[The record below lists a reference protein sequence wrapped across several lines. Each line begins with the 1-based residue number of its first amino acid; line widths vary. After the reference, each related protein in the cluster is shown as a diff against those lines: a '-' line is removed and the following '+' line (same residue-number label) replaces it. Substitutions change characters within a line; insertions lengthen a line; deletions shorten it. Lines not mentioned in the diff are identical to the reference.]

1 MNSSVKLINV
11 GSRQLQAFLEI
22 CKCGSFAAAA
32 ERVHLS
38 PSGVSMLVKELE
50 RQLGVRL
57 FERTTRAVALTEA
70 GRVLQP
76 HAEKVVAELRQLGL
90 ALQGSSA
97 AVRSTL
103 TIAAT
108 PVIATCLLPKVVAEF
123 ARQHPDVRI
132 QVMDGSLDTV
142 RQAVL
147 DGQANMG
154 IAFFVKPAAG
164 VLREPVC
171 RFRLM
176 SIGPGEKRRDQR
188 VLSRSWKSLDGLP
201 MIALPIQNPI
211 QALIDAHLPN
221 ARASQ
226 EERAEM
232 NFLGTMIAMVK
243 AGLGN
248 AVVPSFMMEECR
260 QHGLSIALLTDPP
273 VHLNMYVAL
282 RRGTDRQTAET
293 QFIAALKAHI
303 GSSDG
308 LD

>member
-1 MNSSVKLINV
+1 MNSSVKLINI

-22 CKCGSFAAAA
+22 CRHGSFAAAA
-32 ERVHLS
+32 ERIHLS

-57 FERTTRAVALTEA
+57 FERTTRAVSLTDA

-76 HAEKVVAELRQLGL
+76 YAEKVVAELRQLDT

-103 TIAAT
+103 TVAAT

-123 ARQHPDVRI
+123 ARQHPDLRI
-132 QVMDGSLDTV
+132 QVMDGSLDAV

-147 DGQANMG
+147 DGRANMG
-154 IAFFVKPAAG
+154 IAFFVKPATG
-164 VLREPVC
+164 MVREAVC

-176 SIGPGEKRRDQR
+176 SISPPEPERQGRRIQHR
-188 VLSRSWKSLDGLP
+188 TWKSLDGLP
-201 MIALPIQNPI
+201 MIALPVQNPI

-221 ARASQ
+221 ARSSQ

-248 AVVPSFMMEECR
+248 AVVPSFMMEECL
-260 QHGLSIALLTDPP
+260 QHGLRTAMLTDPS
-273 VHLNMYVAL
+273 VHLNMYAAL
-282 RRGTDRQTAET
+282 RRGAGRGATET
-293 QFIAALKAHI
+293 RFIEALKAHAV
-303 GSSDG
+303 GTAG
-308 LD
+308 L

>member
-1 MNSSVKLINV
+1 MNSSIKLINV

-57 FERTTRAVALTEA
+57 FERTTRAVALTDA
-70 GRVLQP
+70 GRVLRP
-76 HAEKVVAELRQLGL
+76 YAEKVVAELRELGV
-90 ALQGSSA
+90 ALQGSSS
-97 AVRSTL
+97 AVRPTL

-108 PVIATCLLPKVVAEF
+108 PVIATCLLPKVVADF
-123 ARQHPDVRI
+123 ARKHPDVRI
-132 QVMDGSLDTV
+132 QVMDGSLETV

-164 VLREPVC
+164 ILREPVC
-171 RFRLM
+171 KFRLM
-176 SIGPGEKRRDQR
+176 SISPGSKRQNKR
-188 VLSRSWKSLDGLP
+188 VQSRSWKSLDGLP

-221 ARASQ
+221 AKASQ

-232 NFLGTMIAMVK
+232 NFLGTMIAMVE

-248 AVVPSFMMEECR
+248 AVVPSFMMEECQ
-260 QHGLSIALLTDPP
+260 QHGVQIAMLTDPP

-282 RRGTDRQTAET
+282 RRGTERQMAET
-293 QFIAALKAHI
+293 QFIEGLKAQI
-303 GSSDG
+303 ESAKIS
-308 LD
+308 

>member
-22 CKCGSFAAAA
+22 CRCGSFAAAA
-32 ERVHLS
+32 ERIHLS

-57 FERTTRAVALTEA
+57 FERTTRAVALTDA
-70 GRVLQP
+70 GRLLQP
-76 HAEKVVAELRQLGL
+76 YAERVVTELRQLGV
-90 ALQGSSA
+90 ALQGSTLAS
-97 AVRSTL
+97 RSTL

-123 ARQHPDVRI
+123 ARKHPEVRI
-132 QVMDGSLDTV
+132 QVMDGSLDSV

-147 DGQANMG
+147 EGHANMG
-154 IAFFVKPAAG
+154 MAFFVKPAAG
-164 VLREPVC
+164 LLRESVC

-176 SIGPGEKRRDQR
+176 SISPGERRRNTHVQNR
-188 VLSRSWKSLDGLP
+188 TWKSLDGLP
-201 MIALPIQNPI
+201 MIALPMSNPI
-211 QALIDAHLPN
+211 QALIDKHLPSVK
-221 ARASQ
+221 ASQ

-232 NFLGTMIAMVK
+232 NFLGTMIAMVE

-248 AVVPSFMMEECR
+248 AVVPSFMMEECL
-260 QHGLSIALLTDPP
+260 QHGLNIAMLTEPA

-282 RRGTDRQTAET
+282 RRGADRQLAET
-293 QFIAALKAHI
+293 QFIEALKMHI
-303 GSSDG
+303 AMSDD
-308 LD
+308 LA